1 MARPVKAP
9 TDEQRKYI
17 ETLAGYGLSQAQIGH
32 VMGMD
37 IKTLVKHCPDELTV
51 GKSKMYAQAVNA
63 LFRNIKN
70 GKEASIFF
78 YLKTQHGWRETNRME
93 LTGADGVPLNKAV
106 DGPPQETYEQWA
118 ARVLKEEQLCLEA
131 TTGTTS

>member
-70 GKEASIFF
+70 GKEASLIF
-78 YLKTQHGWRETNRME
+78 YLKTQHNWKEVSRTE
-93 LTGADGVPLNKAV
+93 LTGADGVPLGQAV
-106 DGPPQETYEQWA
+106 DAPPQETHEQWIE
-118 ARVLKEEQLCLEA
+118 RVAKAKTLRLA
-131 TTGTTS
+131 TTTGTTG